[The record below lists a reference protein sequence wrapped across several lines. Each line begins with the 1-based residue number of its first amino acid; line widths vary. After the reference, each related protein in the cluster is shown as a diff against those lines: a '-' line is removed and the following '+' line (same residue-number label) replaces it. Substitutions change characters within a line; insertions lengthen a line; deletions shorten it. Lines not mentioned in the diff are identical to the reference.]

1 MDSKNI
7 VIKIIEGN
15 ECMFRCPSNKNMCLT
30 YPFTQIIKNIL
41 LYDKK
46 HHEHIYERITGFFN
60 YERNNSKSLYNKVDK
75 GVFIKKIDEITN
87 ARIWEKFIDLFDRG
101 WDSKSIEEWIMCDT
115 KPIEIDVEKGEAT
128 MEKDINYK
136 KITKKDLEEG
146 DLVKTQ
152 NDSWLVCYKNGEKI
166 LRSTT
171 KPPIT
176 NSLENYTDELID
188 VRRFL
193 KKEYIDTNS
202 FEDIIAI
209 RKYNSET
216 SDWDYSR
223 ENELSLL
230 FGFKKI

>member
-1 MDSKNI
+1 
-7 VIKIIEGN
+7 
-15 ECMFRCPSNKNMCLT
+15 
-30 YPFTQIIKNIL
+30 
-41 LYDKK
+41 
-46 HHEHIYERITGFFN
+46 
-60 YERNNSKSLYNKVDK
+60 
-75 GVFIKKIDEITN
+75 
-87 ARIWEKFIDLFDRG
+87 
-101 WDSKSIEEWIMCDT
+101 MCDT
-115 KPIEIDVEKGEAT
+115 KPIEIDVEKGETT

-176 NSLENYTDELID
+176 NSLENYTDKLID
-188 VRRFL
+188 ARRFL

-216 SDWDYSR
+216 SDWNYSR

-230 FGFKKI
+230 FGFKKIL